1 MLHVLLI
8 CPEWPP
14 ALGGAGVMGRGLMRA
29 LRARGRVRVT
39 ALVGGN
45 GRGAGVIGVGGTNGG
60 PHRWYSLIFFCWRA
74 FWAARRICRHQK
86 VDVVQ
91 AISGLPS
98 GLVAAMLGR
107 PFVVS
112 LVGSD
117 VPGHNPCYR
126 LFDRLISGWLSPLVW
141 RRAARVV
148 ANSQELL
155 ALARRACPAGAHIE
169 CIAGGVD
176 LPPQSAEKRPSEAL
190 RIGFVGRLARVKN
203 LPLLLRACAHLGG
216 NWQLKLVGDGPE
228 RDYLE
233 QLASELGIQKRV
245 HFLGARNAAGVQRQ
259 LQQMDIFVL
268 PSLAEGMSNAAL
280 EAAAAGLPLLLGP
293 VGGADQLV
301 AEGKNGFFISVTD
314 ESDLAR
320 RLEYFQFNTKIIQK
334 MGARSRQ
341 TAKEFSW
348 ERAAKH
354 YERCLIAAAKQG
366 NS

>member
-60 PHRWYSLIFFCWRA
+60 PHRWYSLLFFCWRA
-74 FWAARRICRHQK
+74 FWAARRICRRQK
-86 VDVVQ
+86 VDVVH

-203 LPLLLRACAHLGG
+203 LPLLLCACAHLGG
-216 NWQLKLVGDGPE
+216 NWQLKLVGEGPE

-233 QLASELGIQKRV
+233 RLASELGIQKRV
-245 HFLGARNAAGVQRQ
+245 HFLGARNAAGVQRE
-259 LQQMDIFVL
+259 LEKMDVFVL

-280 EAAAAGLPLLLGP
+280 EAAAAGLPLLLGR

-301 AEGKNGFFISVTD
+301 AEGQNGFFVSKTD
-314 ESDLAR
+314 PNDLAR

>member
-39 ALVGGN
+39 ALVGGR
-45 GRGAGVIGVGGTNGG
+45 GGAGAIGVGGTNGG
-60 PHRWYSLIFFCWRA
+60 PHRWWSLVLFCVRA

-126 LFDRLISGWLSPLVW
+126 LFDRLISGWLSPFVW
-141 RRAARVV
+141 RRAAHVV
-148 ANSQELL
+148 ANSPTLL
-155 ALARRACPAGAHIE
+155 TLARRACPAGANIS
-169 CIAGGVD
+169 CIAGGVN
-176 LPPQSAEKRPSEAL
+176 LPRLAEKKRPSKHL

-203 LPLLLRACAHLGG
+203 LPLLLRACARLGG
-216 NWQLKLVGDGPE
+216 NWRLKIVGEGPE

-233 QLASELGIQKRV
+233 RLASELGIQKRV
-245 HFLGARNAAGVQRQ
+245 HFLGARNAAGVQRE
-259 LQQMDIFVL
+259 LEKMDVFVL

>member
-29 LRARGRVRVT
+29 MQTRGRVRIT

-203 LPLLLRACAHLGG
+203 LPLLLRACARLGG
-216 NWQLKLVGDGPE
+216 NWRLKIVGEGPE
-228 RDYLE
+228 RAPLE
-233 QLASELGIQKRV
+233 RLARTLGIERRV
-245 HFLGARNAAGVQRQ
+245 HFMGAQSAAEVQRQ

-280 EAAAAGLPLLLGP
+280 EAAAAGLPLLLSR